1 MMKGIYNRLIGYAY
15 LVHLSTHQYEKMM
28 IGKDDTGQ
36 KRNTYFSFGK
46 SGDETMMSK

>member
-1 MMKGIYNRLIGYAY
+1 MPIWFIFPLISMK
-15 LVHLSTHQYEKMM
+15 KMM